1 MGGGGEGKKIG
12 TSILP
17 EEEQLM
23 KSFKKALPF
32 SIQSYVA
39 CNVISTSF

>member
-1 MGGGGEGKKIG
+1 MKRKRRKSGGRGETEEKMIG

-32 SIQSYVA
+32 SIQS
-39 CNVISTSF
+39 